1 MTALRVMQEKGP
13 NARDYYPQGDGVI
26 RVAVAEHC
34 ARLAKL
40 ESVREELNEI
50 RLAVAGFEREQGR

>member
-1 MTALRVMQEKGP
+1 VQNL
-13 NARDYYPQGDGVI
+13 DGVPLLD
-26 RVAVAEHC
+26 EH
-34 ARLAKL
+34 LAKL